1 MIWWLVLIWL
11 VVVGV
16 PAGYVGTRGIKTARR
31 ASKLQAEIQ
40 AQVAAMQTGGLATL
54 ASRQAELQQNLQRL
68 TTAMNR
74 LNTSL
79 DTLRML
85 IDRWK
90 AAIAPLRF
98 ALRFLRG

>member
-16 PAGYVGTRGIKTARR
+16 PTGYVGVRGIKTARR
-31 ASKLQAEIQ
+31 ASKLQVELQTQI
-40 AQVAAMQTGGLATL
+40 AAMQTGGLATL
-54 ASRQAELQQNLQRL
+54 TARQAELQQNLARL
-68 TTAMNR
+68 TLVMNR

-90 AAIAPLRF
+90 AAIAPLRLV
-98 ALRFLRG
+98 LRILRG

>member
-16 PAGYVGTRGIKTARR
+16 PTGYVGVRGIKTVRR
-31 ASKLQAEIQ
+31 ASKLQVELQTQI
-40 AQVAAMQTGGLATL
+40 AAMQTGGLATL
-54 ASRQAELQQNLQRL
+54 TARQAELQQNLARL
-68 TTAMNR
+68 TLVMNR

-90 AAIAPLRF
+90 AAIAPLRLV
-98 ALRFLRG
+98 LRILRG